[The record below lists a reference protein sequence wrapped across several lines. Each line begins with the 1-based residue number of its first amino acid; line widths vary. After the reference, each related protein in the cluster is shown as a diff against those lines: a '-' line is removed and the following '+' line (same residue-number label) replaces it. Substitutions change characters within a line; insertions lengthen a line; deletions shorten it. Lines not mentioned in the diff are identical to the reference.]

1 MKRPK
6 NILDKL
12 LEEACYNQAENIR
25 RQIQSLFSTVCEYYT
40 KDNTIE
46 TYLGNQLIIALEL
59 FKCIRNNL
67 LYILREDKF
76 FDQIEVLDPRLKG
89 IKV

>member
-1 MKRPK
+1 MKEQNK
-6 NILDKL
+6 I
-12 LEEACYNQAENIR
+12 LEEVCYKQAENIR
-25 RQIQSLFSTVCEYYT
+25 RQIQDLLATVCENFTEDNSIQTYT
-40 KDNTIE
+40 T
-46 TYLGNQLIIALEL
+46 NQLVIALEL

>member
-1 MKRPK
+1 MKEQNK
-6 NILDKL
+6 V
-12 LEEACYNQAENIR
+12 LEEVCYKQAENIR
-25 RQIQSLFSTVCEYYT
+25 RQIQDLLATVCENFTEDNILQTYT
-40 KDNTIE
+40 S
-46 TYLGNQLIIALEL
+46 NQLVIALEL

>member
-1 MKRPK
+1 MKEQNK
-6 NILDKL
+6 V
-12 LEEACYNQAENIR
+12 LEEVCYKQAENIR
-25 RQIQSLFSTVCEYYT
+25 RQIQDLLATVCENFTEDNIIQTYT
-40 KDNTIE
+40 S
-46 TYLGNQLIIALEL
+46 NQLVIALEL

>member
-1 MKRPK
+1 MKEQNK
-6 NILDKL
+6 I
-12 LEEACYNQAENIR
+12 LEEVCYKQAENIR
-25 RQIQSLFSTVCEYYT
+25 RQIQDLLATVCENFTEDNSMQTYT
-40 KDNTIE
+40 T
-46 TYLGNQLIIALEL
+46 NQLVIALEL

>member
-1 MKRPK
+1 MKEQNK
-6 NILDKL
+6 I
-12 LEEACYNQAENIR
+12 LEEVCYKQAENIR
-25 RQIQSLFSTVCEYYT
+25 RQIQDLLATVCENFTEDNSMQTYT
-40 KDNTIE
+40 T
-46 TYLGNQLIIALEL
+46 NQLVIALEL
-59 FKCIRNNL
+59 FKCIKNNL

>member
-1 MKRPK
+1 MKEQNK
-6 NILDKL
+6 VLK
-12 LEEACYNQAENIR
+12 EVCYKQAENIR
-25 RQIQSLFSTVCEYYT
+25 RQTQDLLATVCENFTEDNILQTYT
-40 KDNTIE
+40 S
-46 TYLGNQLIIALEL
+46 NQLIIALEL

-76 FDQIEVLDPRLKG
+76 IDQIEVLDPRLKG